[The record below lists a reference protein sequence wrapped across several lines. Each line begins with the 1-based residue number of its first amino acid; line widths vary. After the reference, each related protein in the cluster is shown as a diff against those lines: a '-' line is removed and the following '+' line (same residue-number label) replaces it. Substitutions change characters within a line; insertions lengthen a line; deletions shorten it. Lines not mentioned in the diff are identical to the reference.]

1 MNFLMTIV
9 MTALLAVTVTTSFA
23 YAEENFETLNSLSEL
38 EGRLIHKALEENRN
52 NLSQVKNKDL
62 YFRAFPEYI
71 YEGVKCRDV
80 SLYKGDS
87 FADMSVCKIG
97 GDWIFRYN

>member
-1 MNFLMTIV
+1 MTFF
-9 MTALLAVTVTTSFA
+9 MAATVTTSVV

-38 EGRLIHKALEENRN
+38 EGQLIHKALEENKS

-80 SLYKGDS
+80 SLYKGDN